1 MNEILDFLRNPIKW
15 WKTRQAFKRRLAELR
30 KRDPFIYK

>member
-1 MNEILDFLRNPIKW
+1 MNELLDFLRNPIKW
-15 WKTRQAFKRRLAELR
+15 WKDRQAFKRRLAELR